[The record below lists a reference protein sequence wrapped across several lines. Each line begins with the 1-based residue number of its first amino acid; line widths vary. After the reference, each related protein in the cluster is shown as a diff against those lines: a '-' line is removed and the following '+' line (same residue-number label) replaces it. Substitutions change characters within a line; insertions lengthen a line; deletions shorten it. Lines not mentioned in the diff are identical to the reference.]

1 MSTNYTKDSLMKSQA
16 DCSESQPDPNDLFP
30 EPDELPE
37 PTVAPAGSLEKVE
50 VLRRRFA
57 ANQKL
62 WHPDDEERIMK
73 RC

>member
-1 MSTNYTKDSLMKSQA
+1 MKSQA
-16 DCSESQPDPNDLFP
+16 NYSELQLPEL
-30 EPDELPE
+30 EPDKIPE

-62 WHPDDEERIMK
+62 WHPDDEEMVVK